1 MKYYKDENNP
11 VYAFEADGLRMRIS
25 SMGWPPYPKPK
36 RMPCA
41 ILSLALKKKRA
52 RYGNSGTPCSRQQI
66 T

>member
-1 MKYYKDENNP
+1 MKYYKDENNQ
-11 VYAFEADGLRMRIS
+11 VYAFEADGLRMLIS

-52 RYGNSGTPCSRQQI
+52 
-66 T
+66 